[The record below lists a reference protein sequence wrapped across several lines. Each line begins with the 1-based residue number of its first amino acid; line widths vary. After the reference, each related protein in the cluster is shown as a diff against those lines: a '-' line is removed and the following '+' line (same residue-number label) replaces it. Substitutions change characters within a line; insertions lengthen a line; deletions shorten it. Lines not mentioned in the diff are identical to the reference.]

1 MGGGVSMSLLAEWL
15 TQASGRQLLQGLSGK
30 QASWHLVQEI
40 QFGRLSDSVELTYR
54 TCQTQLGI
62 PDSYLNFLLT
72 LLPSIV

>member
-1 MGGGVSMSLLAEWL
+1 MGGGASMSLLAEWL

-72 LLPSIV
+72 LLTSIV